1 MSRAEGHRVAPA
13 GGGIGMETM
22 NETMSYP
29 GLQGQ
34 PDHGATPGRLVR
46 TVRRFLRAQFG
57 RPEGVW
63 GSVAGRIMARTPS
76 NNERIQWTLELLDIK
91 PSDRILE
98 IGFGPGVAI
107 ALASKLAP
115 NGFVA
120 GVDHSEVMVR
130 QASKRNAQALREG
143 RARLLLGS
151 ATTLPRFD
159 APFDKIFTIN
169 SIHFWS
175 KPVDCLRQL
184 RGMLKP
190 GGLIA
195 VTVQPRSRARR
206 MRRRTSLARTFCRTS
221 SRPGSLGA
229 DWKSGAPSQYRSHVR
244 LESTRGTIVEER
256 SLPERR
262 GDAVAERPGPA
273 AVRRPQHPRAPDVP
287 GDGEAGGDRDHG
299 AGPASA
305 DLSAPARS
313 GRGYGGGAARVRP
326 GSRRPRGGRAA
337 QWPGHG
343 GRVCGSGGRR
353 HLRPPQSRVP
363 GERVRVLPHRP
374 RGQGAARGIGAGFAG
389 QGGRGATWHSD
400 PRAEAGS
407 RGSRRRLPVAGDGHD
422 SLPRCRSRL
431 PATRRSCS
439 TPRAP
444 PRVPRSCH

>member
-1 MSRAEGHRVAPA
+1 
-13 GGGIGMETM
+13 METM

-76 NNERIQWTLELLDIK
+76 NNERIQWTLELLDVK

-130 QASKRNAQALREG
+130 QASTRNAQALREG

-151 ATTLPRFD
+151 ASTLPRFD
-159 APFDKIFTIN
+159 SPFDKIFTIN

-175 KPVDCLRQL
+175 KPVDSLRQL

-195 VTVQPRSRARR
+195 VTVQPRSRSA
-206 MRRRTSLARTFCRTS
+206 THETTNLVGEDLLSYLQQAGFTGC
-221 SRPGSLGA
+221 
-229 DWKSGAPSQYRSHVR
+229 R
-244 LESTRGTIVEER
+244 LE
-256 SLPERR
+256 
-262 GDAVAERPGPA
+262 
-273 AVRRPQHPRAPDVP
+273 VRRAKPVSVACAL
-287 GDGEAGGDRDHG
+287 GIN
-299 AGPASA
+299 
-305 DLSAPARS
+305 
-313 GRGYGGGAARVRP
+313 
-326 GSRRPRGGRAA
+326 
-337 QWPGHG
+337 PGHD
-343 GRVCGSGGRR
+343 R
-353 HLRPPQSRVP
+353 
-363 GERVRVLPHRP
+363 
-374 RGQGAARGIGAGFAG
+374 
-389 QGGRGATWHSD
+389 
-400 PRAEAGS
+400 
-407 RGSRRRLPVAGDGHD
+407 
-422 SLPRCRSRL
+422 
-431 PATRRSCS
+431 
-439 TPRAP
+439 
-444 PRVPRSCH
+444 